1 MQKILRRLTATALLV
16 LLICLLVTTALA
28 VSVSPKSYLKSS
40 WGEHSY
46 FDDDDRIPW
55 GSSRLGS
62 SWGDRSY
69 FDDDDRIPWGSSR
82 LGHGQVSNSLGGT
95 NTIEN
100 TRIDRVGEVQMWL
113 NKNYSAKLYVDGI
126 YGKLTKK
133 AIITALQIE
142 LGFTGKDADGIADA
156 KMLSA
161 LPTMRTGTNDEF
173 VKLLQCLLVC
183 NGYRD
188 AFVDGSY
195 GNGTCLAVQSYQ
207 AESDLSIDGICG
219 KDTWTALLT

>member
-1 MQKILRRLTATALLV
+1 MQKILRRLTAAALLV
-16 LLICLLVTTALA
+16 LLLCLLATTALA
-28 VSVSPKSYLKSS
+28 ISVSPKTY
-40 WGEHSY
+40 
-46 FDDDDRIPW
+46 
-55 GSSRLGS
+55 LGS

-82 LGHGQVSNSLGGT
+82 LGHAQISSTLGGT

-142 LGFTGKDADGIADA
+142 LGFTGKDANGIADA

-161 LPTMRTGTNDEF
+161 LPTMRTGANGEF

-195 GNGTCLAVQSYQ
+195 GNGTCSAVQSYQ

>member
-1 MQKILRRLTATALLV
+1 MQKIFRRLTAMALL
-16 LLICLLVTTALA
+16 LLLFCLMTTTALA
-28 VSVSPKSYLKSS
+28 KPHLWSS
-40 WGEHSY
+40 WGDQSY
-46 FDDDDRIPW
+46 FDDDTRPW
-55 GSSRLGS
+55 GSGRLGS

-69 FDDDDRIPWGSSR
+69 FDDDTIPWGISP
-82 LGHGQVSNSLGGT
+82 LGQGQVSSSLGGT

-113 NKNYSAKLYVDGI
+113 NKNYSARLYVDGV

-133 AIITALQIE
+133 AVITALQIE
-142 LGFTGKDADGIADA
+142 LGFTGKDANGIADA

-161 LPTMRTGTNDEF
+161 LPTMRTGTNGEF

-207 AESDLSIDGICG
+207 AESALSIDGICG